1 MAQSMKDIK
10 RRIKSVKNIKQ
21 ITNAMELVSSA
32 KLRKSRKK
40 LEQTRPYYETVSESI
55 RELLAETKG
64 IDNPLQ

>member
-32 KLRKSRKK
+32 EPADKVTFGPEGTFVR
-40 LEQTRPYYETVSESI
+40 
-55 RELLAETKG
+55 
-64 IDNPLQ
+64 